1 MPKARTHRRGAARSR
16 TESHKQSREA
26 QSVGTVA
33 SGQER
38 EGRANGKSRAEE
50 AGQALGSAARSGSLA
65 RSKGASRARS
75 GTQGVVMPILVACVC
90 FGMAVAL
97 AFFSADPNRYLFS
110 ALATLMGCMW
120 SYMFWVRLRRLQR
133 R

>member
-16 TESHKQSREA
+16 TESQKQRSEA
-26 QSVGTVA
+26 PSAGNGA
-33 SGQER
+33 PGQYQ
-38 EGRANGKSRAEE
+38 EGRANGKSRAT
-50 AGQALGSAARSGSLA
+50 GPALGRAARSGPLA
-65 RSKGASRARS
+65 RSKGVSQAKS
-75 GTQGVVMPILVACVC
+75 GTQGVMMPILVACVC

>member
-1 MPKARTHRRGAARSR
+1 MPKARTHRRGAGRSR
-16 TESHKQSREA
+16 TESQKQGRET
-26 QSVGTVA
+26 QGVGKVA
-33 SGQER
+33 PGQDR
-38 EGRANGKSRAEE
+38 EGRANGKSRAGE
-50 AGQALGSAARSGSLA
+50 AGQTLGSAARSGSLA

-75 GTQGVVMPILVACVC
+75 GTQGVMMPILVACVC
-90 FGMAVAL
+90 FGTAVAL